1 MLRAIIIDDIH
12 SIREKNAALIRQHCP
27 NVAIIA
33 EADSVA
39 TGVAAIKKYLPDLV
53 FLDVEMADGTGFDLL
68 QKLMPVDF
76 KVIFITAY
84 QEFAI
89 KAFRFSAIDFLLKP
103 IDPAELVQAV
113 GKTEESLNKE
123 MLELQFNTLFSNI
136 ERPRNL
142 QKIIL
147 KTAEKVYAISVQDI
161 IRCEAQKNYTTFYLV
176 NGQKLLLSTTLKE
189 YETILLPMGFFRTH
203 QSHLINM
210 LYFDHYVKGDA
221 GSIVLKDKS
230 TIPLSVRKKEEFLS
244 SLHLR

>member
-1 MLRAIIIDDIH
+1 MLRAIIVDDI
-12 SIREKNAALIRQHCP
+12 NNIRQKNIAIIKQYCP

-39 TGVAAIKKYLPDLV
+39 SGVIAIKKYLPDLV
-53 FLDVEMADGTGFDLL
+53 FLDVEMKDGTGFDLL
-68 QKLMPVDF
+68 QKLKPIDF
-76 KVIFITAY
+76 KVIFITAF

-103 IDPAELVQAV
+103 IDPSDLIEAITKAQETL
-113 GKTEESLNKE
+113 SKE
-123 MLELQFNTLFSNI
+123 MLELQFSTLFSNI

-147 KTAEKVYAISVQDI
+147 KTAEKVYSINVQDI
-161 IRCEAQKNYTTFYLV
+161 IRCESEKNYTTFYML
-176 NGQKLLLSTTLKE
+176 NGQKLLVSTTLKE
-189 YETILLPMGFFRTH
+189 YETMLLPMGFFRTH

-210 LYFDHYVKGDA
+210 LYFDHYVKTDS
-221 GSIVLKDKS
+221 GSIIMKDKT

-244 SLHLR
+244 SLNSL

>member
-12 SIREKNAALIRQHCP
+12 NIRHKNMAVIKQYCP
-27 NVAIIA
+27 DVAIIA

-39 TGVAAIKKYLPDLV
+39 SGVIAIKKYLPDLV

-68 QKLMPVDF
+68 QKLKPIDF
-76 KVIFITAY
+76 KVIFITAF

-103 IDPAELVQAV
+103 LDPSDLIEAV
-113 GKTEESLNKE
+113 TKARETLSKE
-123 MLELQFNTLFSNI
+123 MLELQFSTLLSNI

-147 KTAEKVYAISVQDI
+147 KTAEKVYSINVQDI
-161 IRCEAQKNYTTFYLV
+161 IRCESEKNYTTFYML
-176 NGQKLLLSTTLKE
+176 NGQKLLVSATLKE
-189 YETILLPMGFFRTH
+189 YENLLLPMGFFRTH

-210 LYFDHYVKGDA
+210 LYFDHYVKTDY
-221 GSIVLKDKS
+221 GSIIMKDK
-230 TIPLSVRKKEEFLS
+230 TAIPLSVRKKEEFLS
-244 SLHLR
+244 SLKSL